1 MYRAL
6 WSAGRAVRFLAQG
19 PVHNGAMRRTETG
32 PNVYFR
38 SEDRIRGSDWY
49 FQSREGDQGP
59 FATCEEAERE
69 LKVYVETMELI
80 KNRAK
85 ALVSGDERQVVALE
99 D

>member
-1 MYRAL
+1 
-6 WSAGRAVRFLAQG
+6 
-19 PVHNGAMRRTETG
+19 MRRTDTG

-38 SEDRIRGSDWY
+38 SEDRIMCRGSDWY

-59 FATCEEAERE
+59 FATCEQAERE

-85 ALVSGDERQVVALE
+85 ALVSGGERQVVALE

>member
-1 MYRAL
+1 M
-6 WSAGRAVRFLAQG
+6 LAQG
-19 PVHNGAMRRTETG
+19 PVHNVAMRTTETG

-38 SEDRIRGSDWY
+38 SEDRIMCRGSDWY

-85 ALVSGDERQVVALE
+85 ALVSGGERQVVALE

>member
-1 MYRAL
+1 
-6 WSAGRAVRFLAQG
+6 
-19 PVHNGAMRRTETG
+19 MRRTETG

-38 SEDRIRGSDWY
+38 SEDRIMCRGSDWY

-59 FATCEEAERE
+59 FATCEQAEQE

-85 ALVSGDERQVVALE
+85 ALVSGGERQVVTLE